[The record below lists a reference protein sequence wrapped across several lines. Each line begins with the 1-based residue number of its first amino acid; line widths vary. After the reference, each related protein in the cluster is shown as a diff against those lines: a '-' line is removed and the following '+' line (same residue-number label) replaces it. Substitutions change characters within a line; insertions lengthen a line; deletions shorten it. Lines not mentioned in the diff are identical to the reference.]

1 MLYLM
6 IACRALLAVVFAAA
20 VAGKV
25 RGRAAFGEFVSS
37 IVALG
42 VLPRR
47 ASVAAA
53 YALTAAEAA
62 AVLLLAWPPTV
73 PLGFAAAVGTLA
85 VLTGGILATL
95 RRGRRVPCR
104 CFGASAAPLG
114 RVHVARNLVLAAL
127 GGAGLAAWS
136 AAGASAPH
144 PAGAV
149 LALVAAGVGA
159 LLVVR
164 LDDLMELF
172 TV

>member
-6 IACRALLAVVFAAA
+6 ITCRALLAVVFAVA

-37 IVALG
+37 IAVLG

-47 ASVAAA
+47 ASAAAA

-62 AVLLLAWPPTV
+62 AVLLLAWPPAV
-73 PLGFAAAVGTLA
+73 PVGFAAAVGTLA
-85 VLTGGILATL
+85 VLTGGVLAAL

-114 RVHVARNLVLAAL
+114 RVHVVRNLVLAAL
-127 GGAGLAAWS
+127 GCAGLAAWA

-144 PAGAV
+144 PAGVA
-149 LALVAAGVGA
+149 LAIAAAGVGA